1 MTNFWLLLLVVGFLI
16 CLLVINKL
24 QLRIEKL
31 ERWRQ
36 LIEQHA
42 ASVPEQEYV

>member
-1 MTNFWLLLLVVGFLI
+1 MTNFWLLLLVVGLII
-16 CLLVINKL
+16 CLMVIKKM

-36 LIEQHA
+36 LIEERA
-42 ASVPEQEYV
+42 ATVPDQEYV

>member
-16 CLLVINKL
+16 CLLVIKKL

-36 LIEQHA
+36 LIELHA
-42 ASVPEQEYV
+42 ATVPEQEYV